1 MSLSALN
8 YPPLIVALGAGTI
21 SLLPLAGQAIAD
33 GTIGLNAVKGA
44 NVLAYILS
52 VWR

>member
-1 MSLSALN
+1 MSLSTLN

-21 SLLPLAGQAIAD
+21 SLIPIAEKAIAD
-33 GTIGLNAVKGA
+33 GTIGFDVVKGA
-44 NVLAYILS
+44 NALAYVLS